1 MNKLSKYLCLA
12 ILISLFTLLSKASPA
27 QIVAC
32 AFQVMGFEPNK
43 VNAYDRTKND
53 QPSFGSSPPDTLF
66 EPYARTIIDFD
77 KGTYTEIE
85 GHPDGDITYQW
96 QAVKLDNVRLMT
108 SGVDQSILPGDIH
121 YPLTTIIYIVS
132 SHTATMLY
140 RNLTGDE
147 WIAEEK
153 GTAPYLHKKEAI
165 ARIDPHLSID
175 IAPCRDATEEDKK
188 HIGEPY
194 VYDPNDTFE

>member
-1 MNKLSKYLCLA
+1 MNKLSKYLSLA
-12 ILISLFTLLSKASPA
+12 ILISIFSILSQASHAQTVICAFTLMKL
-27 QIVAC
+27 
-32 AFQVMGFEPNK
+32 EPNK

-53 QPSFGSSPPDTLF
+53 QPSFGYSTPDPPF
-66 EPYARTIIDFD
+66 ETYARTIIDFD

-96 QAVKLDNVRLMT
+96 LATKLDNVRLMT
-108 SGVDQSILPGDIH
+108 SGVDPVQEKDKR
-121 YPLTTIIYIVS
+121 YPHDAIIYFPS
-132 SHTATMLY
+132 SHTAISFH
-140 RNLTGDE
+140 RDPTGNE
-147 WIAEEK
+147 LLAEEK
-153 GTAPYLHKKEAI
+153 GFAPYLHKKEAI